1 MRLVMRKAVA
11 MTDKAFLRSIQ
22 VAAPCNVGWENMQ
35 GDYRV
40 RYCDQCKLNVYNLS
54 EMTETE
60 IKNLLQEKESN
71 ACIRLYRRKDG
82 TVLTDNCPVGLR
94 YLRNRL
100 RTIAVVGAIVTWLIG
115 IAAHA
120 QGLVGAPA
128 GAGRYGQSP
137 EVDQLVQSRSD
148 ISDINFA
155 IAMSHL
161 VGPLITFFRI
171 LKNKGVSAKVVA
183 QGVFLFLSIPLII
196 QTISFLLGQ

>member
-1 MRLVMRKAVA
+1 MRQGGHFGCAKVA
-11 MTDKAFLRSIQ
+11 TIH
-22 VAAPCNVGWENMQ
+22 APCRPFSMRICS
-35 GDYRV
+35 DYRV

-60 IKNLLQEKESN
+60 IKNL
-71 ACIRLYRRKDG
+71 CRRKRATPASG
-82 TVLTDNCPVGLR
+82 CIGARTAPSSPNCPVGLR

-100 RTIAVVGAIVTWLIG
+100 RTVAVLGAIVTWLIG

-120 QGLVGAPA
+120 QGLVGAPT

-171 LKNKGVSAKVVA
+171 LYRPCSRADLEG
-183 QGVFLFLSIPLII
+183 P
-196 QTISFLLGQ
+196 